1 MEIRYQDLP
10 HSPQQP
16 LEPIGIDRVYDYL
29 RKRGIHKDD
38 IEHLGLLILR
48 GVDIGRSSD
57 DRAAIVFPHR
67 NLRGEFI
74 EWWSARMVELVPA
87 TGFAALTAQARPKML
102 CPAKEAPAAYLAPQ
116 FGAPWAWSTVP
127 KGSVIYIHESAIKA
141 INGAKLGHYSIG
153 LNGVEG
159 WASKPHDIALVSQ
172 IKDLP
177 WKAKAL
183 KCVVVFDSDA
193 QSNDNVM
200 RAVLRFN
207 ARMKELFEGV
217 DVRYLPLPPPPT
229 GLGIDKWGF
238 DDYCAH
244 VGPEVAREFLDSWPT
259 ASQSGET
266 SPVDDLKLKLNGEV
280 LFVNTLKRVLRIADG
295 TIMNK
300 NDFTDMCFAH
310 YLAEVGDKT
319 VNVPNLWLKWDKRR
333 TVDRIVYSPGLEPI
347 GKDYYNTW
355 PGMGREPVA
364 GDVSRWLE
372 LLARAVPDE
381 SLRKW
386 LLCWFAYPLQNL
398 GCKLTTYVYLYGP
411 GGCGK
416 GALLA
421 PFFGIYGDRNAVQV
435 GRERLVSD
443 FNSIYAS
450 RQFVHVDEIH
460 SGADRDGLALTNKI
474 KMLTTADKLTVN
486 AKGAPE
492 YVVDNHLNLVVTG
505 NYSDGIKLD
514 DDDRR
519 CCVIKAGGGAE
530 VVRDEAYWRPYWDWA
545 TSTEGQAAL
554 YAYLLQVDMTG
565 FNPHGWA
572 PMTREKSVVTEAAR
586 SGLEAWVHTLRNSPE
601 EVLDALMV
609 KAPALSVDQLAVA
622 YVGDDMSTKVTP
634 GLKVRLGAL
643 LSDMGFHRTGQVR
656 VGEKLARRLWVLDK
670 ALAGADDLAVR
681 DAYIKWKG
689 GIPEAKY

>member
-10 HSPQQP
+10 HTPHQP

-29 RKRGIHKDD
+29 RKRGVNKDD

-48 GVDIGRSSD
+48 GVDIGRSTD

-67 NLRGEFI
+67 NLRGEYI
-74 EWWSARMVELVPA
+74 DWWSARMVELVPA

-102 CPAKEAPAAYLAPQ
+102 CPPKEAPAAYLAPQ
-116 FGAPWAWSTVP
+116 FGAPWAWATVP
-127 KGSVIYIHESAIKA
+127 KGSVIYVHESAIKA

-159 WASKPHDIALVSQ
+159 WASKTHDVALVAQ

-177 WKAKAL
+177 WKSKAL

-193 QSNDNVM
+193 QTNDNVM

-207 ARMKELFEGV
+207 ARMQEVFDGSVE
-217 DVRYLPLPPPPT
+217 VRYLPLPAPPT

-238 DDYCAH
+238 DDFCAH
-244 VGPEVAREFLDSWPT
+244 VGPESAREFLDSWKT
-259 ASQSGET
+259 ASQPVEV
-266 SPVDDLKLKLNGEV
+266 SPVDELKLKLNQEV
-280 LFVNTLKRVLRIADG
+280 LFVNTIKRVLRVSDG

-300 NDFTDMCFAH
+300 GDFTEMCYAH
-310 YLAEVGDKT
+310 YLAEVGDKK
-319 VNVPNLWLKWDKRR
+319 VSVPQLWLKWEHRR
-333 TVDRIVYSPGLEPI
+333 TVERIVYSPGLEPI

-355 PGMGREPVA
+355 PGMGAEPVA
-364 GDVSRWLE
+364 GDASPWLA
-372 LLARAVPDE
+372 LLERAVPDE
-381 SLRKW
+381 ALRRW
-386 LLCWFAYPLQNL
+386 LLCWFAYPLQHL
-398 GCKLTTYVYLYGP
+398 GEKLTTYVYLYGP
-411 GGCGK
+411 AGCGK

-435 GRERLVSD
+435 GRERLISD

-486 AKGAPE
+486 TKGSPE
-492 YVVDNHLNLVVTG
+492 FVIENHLNLVVTG
-505 NYSDGIKLD
+505 NYSDGLKLD

-519 CCVIKAGGGAE
+519 CCVIKAASPASKE
-530 VVRDEAYWRPYWDWA
+530 ESYWRPYWDWCG
-545 TSTEGQAAL
+545 STEGQQAL
-554 YAYLLQVDMTG
+554 YAYLLGVDLAG

-572 PMTREKSVVTEAAR
+572 PMTREKSVVTEASR

-601 EVLDALMV
+601 EVLDTLLV
-609 KAPALSVDQLAVA
+609 GAPALSVDQLAVA
-622 YVGDDMSTKVTP
+622 YVGEDMLTKVTP
-634 GLKVRLGAL
+634 GLKMRLGAL
-643 LSDMGFHRTGQVR
+643 LSDLGFRRTGTVR
-656 VGEKLARRLWVLDK
+656 VQEKLSRRLWVIDTR
-670 ALAGADDLAVR
+670 LANAGDLEVR

-689 GIPEAKY
+689 GMPEPKY